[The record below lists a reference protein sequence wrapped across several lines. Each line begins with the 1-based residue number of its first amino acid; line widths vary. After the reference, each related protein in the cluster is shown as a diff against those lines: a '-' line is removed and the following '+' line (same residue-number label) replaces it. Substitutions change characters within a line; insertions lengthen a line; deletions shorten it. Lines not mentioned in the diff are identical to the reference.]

1 MVNSWEELILQET
14 KKPYWDKLA
23 AFIQEEEKHFF
34 VFPPRSYRFMALE
47 LTPLDKVKVIILGQD
62 PYPGY
67 GQANGL
73 AFSVNR
79 GIEIPRSLQNIF
91 QEMINDVHIPVPHH
105 GDLSC
110 LARQGVL
117 LLNTVLSVRE
127 GAPLSHADK
136 GWEHFTDE
144 VIKTL
149 NEQNRKIVFMLW
161 GNKAIAKKHLL
172 TNPNHLILTAPHPS
186 PLSASRGFF
195 GCRHFSQANAFL
207 GDQAIDWR
215 II

>member
-161 GNKAIAKKHLL
+161 GNKAIAKKHML

>member
-47 LTPLDKVKVIILGQD
+47 LTPLDKVKVVILGQD

-207 GDQAIDWR
+207 GDPALDWR
-215 II
+215 VI

>member
-1 MVNSWEELILQET
+1 
-14 KKPYWDKLA
+14 
-23 AFIQEEEKHFF
+23 
-34 VFPPRSYRFMALE
+34 
-47 LTPLDKVKVIILGQD
+47 
-62 PYPGY
+62 
-67 GQANGL
+67 
-73 AFSVNR
+73 
-79 GIEIPRSLQNIF
+79 
-91 QEMINDVHIPVPHH
+91 MINDVHIPVPHH

-149 NEQNRKIVFMLW
+149 NEQDRKIVFMLW